1 MKKDGITIIKNT
13 EHAQYLVL
21 NKNEHDFEAMLM
33 RNQTLFV
40 DSKLQPMMQHFPNY
54 LLGNLI
60 YSDSNIFET
69 IQSVISYRK
78 GIVRKPMPLSSVEAR
93 LDIWLNSLF

>member
-1 MKKDGITIIKNT
+1 MKKDGITIIKNP

-21 NKNEHDFEAMLM
+21 KRNEHDFKTMLM
-33 RNQTLFV
+33 KNQTLFV

-60 YSDSNIFET
+60 YSDSNNFET